1 VAGVRTGPIQ
11 EDNGLCV
18 RRTVPEHVPRRQPP
32 TEPGLLAVQAIEERA
47 EDSMRRL
54 IASEFVTLDGVM
66 EAPGHEPHPDGKN
79 AWTLR
84 YVGEDQQRYKAEELF
99 EAGAILLGRVTYEIF
114 AAFWPTAPNDQGFA
128 NRMNSIPKYVVSGS
142 LRTAGWQNSIIIGG
156 NPAEKIAELKQQS
169 GGDILLVGSADLL
182 NSLIK
187 HDVIDEYRIMVFPVV
202 LGSGKRLFRD
212 ATDVTHLQL
221 VDTRTFA
228 SGVTVLTYRP
238 ADRVPSSKYVETFAW
253 TQEQMRSWQAVQNAD
268 RVLAT
273 VLFTDIV
280 GSTEQAAA
288 LGDQGWRRLLDRHD
302 RVAHAEVER
311 FRGRFVK
318 STGDGILATFDAP
331 TRAVRCAFGLN
342 AGLGDFGLAIRSAI
356 HTGEIEF
363 RDDDIGGI
371 GVHIAARAL
380 AQAGDR
386 EVVVTRT
393 VRDLVTGTDLV
404 FSPLGAVGLRGIPGE
419 WELFAA
425 SAG

>member
-1 VAGVRTGPIQ
+1 
-11 EDNGLCV
+11 
-18 RRTVPEHVPRRQPP
+18 
-32 TEPGLLAVQAIEERA
+32 
-47 EDSMRRL
+47 MRRL

-66 EAPGHEPHPDGKN
+66 EAPGHDQHPDGKN
-79 AWTLR
+79 AWALR
-84 YVGEDQQRYKAEELF
+84 YADADQQRYKAEELS

-114 AAFWPTAPNDQGFA
+114 AAFWPTAPNDEDFA
-128 NRMNSIPKYVVSGS
+128 NRMNTIPKYVVSQS
-142 LRTAGWQNSIIIGG
+142 LRTAGWQNASIIGG
-156 NPAEKIAELKQQS
+156 HPAERIAELKQQP
-169 GGDILLVGSADLL
+169 GGDILLLGSADLL

-187 HDVIDEYRIMVFPVV
+187 HDLIDEYRLMVFPVV

-212 ATDVTHLQL
+212 ATDITHLQL
-221 VDTRTFA
+221 VDSRTFE
-228 SGVTVLTYRP
+228 SGVTVLAYRP
-238 ADRVPSSKYVETFAW
+238 ADRVPSSRYVETFAW
-253 TQEQMRSWQAVQNAD
+253 TQEQLRSWEAAQNPD

-288 LGDQGWRRLLDRHD
+288 LGDTGWRRLLDRHD
-302 RVAHAEVER
+302 RVARAEVER

-331 TRAVRCAFGLN
+331 TRALRCAFSLN
-342 AGLGDFGLAIRSAI
+342 AGLGEVGLAIRSAI

-380 AQAGDR
+380 ALAGDR
-386 EVVVTRT
+386 QVVVTRT
-393 VRDLVTGTDLV
+393 VRDLVTGTDLA
-404 FSPLGAVGLRGIPGE
+404 FSPLGAVGLRGVPGE

>member
-1 VAGVRTGPIQ
+1 
-11 EDNGLCV
+11 
-18 RRTVPEHVPRRQPP
+18 
-32 TEPGLLAVQAIEERA
+32 
-47 EDSMRRL
+47 M
-54 IASEFVTLDGVM
+54 
-66 EAPGHEPHPDGKN
+66 N
-79 AWTLR
+79 AL
-84 YVGEDQQRYKAEELF
+84 
-99 EAGAILLGRVTYEIF
+99 
-114 AAFWPTAPNDQGFA
+114 
-128 NRMNSIPKYVVSGS
+128 PKYVVSKS
-142 LRTAGWQNSIIIGG
+142 LRTAGWRNSTIIKG

-169 GGDILLVGSADLL
+169 GGDILLFGSADLL
-182 NSLIK
+182 NSLIN
-187 HDVIDEYRIMVFPVV
+187 HDLIDEYRLMVFPVV

-212 ATDVTHLQL
+212 ARDIMHLEL

-238 ADRVPSSKYVETFAW
+238 ADRVPSSRYVDTFAW
-253 TQEQMRSWQAVQNAD
+253 TQEQLRSWQAAQNAD

-302 RVAHAEVER
+302 RVARAEVER

-318 STGDGILATFDAP
+318 STGDGLLATFDAP
-331 TRAVRCAFGLN
+331 TRALRCAFGLN
-342 AGLGDFGLAIRSAI
+342 AGLGDFGLTIRSAI

-380 AQAGDR
+380 AQAGDG

-393 VRDLVTGTDLV
+393 VRDLVTGTDLA
-404 FSPLGAVGLRGIPGE
+404 FSPLGAVGLRGVPGE
-419 WELFAA
+419 WELFVA

>member
-1 VAGVRTGPIQ
+1 VLKEFFAAYG
-11 EDNGLCV
+11 
-18 RRTVPEHVPRRQPP
+18 
-32 TEPGLLAVQAIEERA
+32 IEEPA
-47 EDSMRRL
+47 EVAMRRL

-66 EAPGHEPHPDGKN
+66 EAPGHDQHVDGKN
-79 AWTLR
+79 AWALR
-84 YVGEDQQRYKAEELF
+84 YAGEDQQRFKIDELF

-114 AAFWPTAPNDQGFA
+114 AVFWPTAPKDEGFA
-128 NRMNSIPKYVVSGS
+128 DRMNSIPKYVVSKS
-142 LRTAGWQNSIIIGG
+142 LRTAAWQNSTIIGG
-156 NPAEKIAELKQQS
+156 NPAQEIADLKEQP
-169 GGDILLVGSADLL
+169 GGDIVLYGSADLL

-187 HDVIDEYRIMVFPVV
+187 DDVIDEYRIMVFPLM
-202 LGSGKRLFRD
+202 LGSGKRLFAD
-212 ATDVTHLQL
+212 ATDITHLQL
-221 VDTRTFA
+221 VDTRTFE

-253 TQEQMRSWQAVQNAD
+253 TQEQMRSWQAAQNAD

-288 LGDQGWRRLLDRHD
+288 LGDQRWRRLLDRHD
-302 RVAHAEVER
+302 RVARAEVER

-331 TRAVRCAFGLN
+331 TRALRCAFGLN
-342 AGLGDFGLAIRSAI
+342 AALGDLGLAVRSAI

-363 RDDDIGGI
+363 RGDDVGGI

-393 VRDLVTGTDLV
+393 VRDLATGTDLA
-404 FSPLGAVGLRGIPGE
+404 FSSLGAVGLRGIPGE
-419 WELFAA
+419 WDLFAA
-425 SAG
+425 SGS

>member
-1 VAGVRTGPIQ
+1 V
-11 EDNGLCV
+11 L
-18 RRTVPEHVPRRQPP
+18 
-32 TEPGLLAVQAIEERA
+32 TEFLAVEAIEERA
-47 EDSMRRL
+47 EVSMRRL

-66 EAPGHEPHPDGKN
+66 EAPGHEQHPDGKN
-79 AWTLR
+79 AWALR
-84 YVGEDQQRYKAEELF
+84 YAGDDQQRYKAEELF

-114 AAFWPTAPNDQGFA
+114 AAFWPAAPKDEGFA
-128 NRMNSIPKYVVSGS
+128 NRMNSIPKYVVSES

-169 GGDILLVGSADLL
+169 GGDILLLGSADLL

-212 ATDVTHLQL
+212 ATDITHLQL
-221 VDTRTFA
+221 VDTRTFQ
-228 SGVTVLTYRP
+228 SGVTVVAYRP
-238 ADRVPSSKYVETFAW
+238 TDRVPSSRYVETFGW
-253 TQEQMRSWQAVQNAD
+253 TQEQMRSWQAAQNAD

-280 GSTEQAAA
+280 GSTKQAAA

-302 RVAHAEVER
+302 RVARAEVER

-331 TRAVRCAFGLN
+331 TRALRCAFGLN
-342 AGLGDFGLAIRSAI
+342 AGLGDFGLTIRSAI

-393 VRDLVTGTDLV
+393 VRDLVTGTDLA

>member
-1 VAGVRTGPIQ
+1 VLQ
-11 EDNGLCV
+11 EF
-18 RRTVPEHVPRRQPP
+18 
-32 TEPGLLAVQAIEERA
+32 LAVQAIQERV
-47 EDSMRRL
+47 EDWMRRL

-66 EAPGHEPHPDGKN
+66 EAPGHEQHPDGKN
-79 AWTLR
+79 AWALR
-84 YVGEDQQRYKAEELF
+84 YAGADQQRYKAEELL

-114 AAFWPTAPNDQGFA
+114 AAFFPTAPKDEGFA
-128 NRMNSIPKYVVSGS
+128 DRMNSIPKYVVSQS
-142 LRTAGWQNSIIIGG
+142 LRTAGWQNSSIIGG
-156 NPAEKIAELKQQS
+156 NPAEKLAELKQQS
-169 GGDILLVGSADLL
+169 GGDVLLFGSADLL
-182 NSLIK
+182 NSLIN
-187 HDVIDEYRIMVFPVV
+187 HDVIDEYRLMVFPVV

-212 ATDVTHLQL
+212 ATEITHLQL
-221 VDTRTFA
+221 VETRTFQ

-238 ADRVPSSKYVETFAW
+238 GDRVPSSKYVETFAW
-253 TQEQMRSWQAVQNAD
+253 TKEQLRSWQAAQNAD

-302 RVAHAEVER
+302 RVARAEVER

-331 TRAVRCAFGLN
+331 TRALRCAFGLN

-363 RDDDIGGI
+363 RDHDIGGI

-380 AQAGDR
+380 GQAGDG

-393 VRDLVTGTDLV
+393 VRDLATGTDLA

>member
-1 VAGVRTGPIQ
+1 
-11 EDNGLCV
+11 
-18 RRTVPEHVPRRQPP
+18 
-32 TEPGLLAVQAIEERA
+32 
-47 EDSMRRL
+47 MRRL

-66 EAPGHEPHPDGKN
+66 EAPGHDQHRDGKN
-79 AWTLR
+79 AWALR
-84 YVGEDQQRYKAEELF
+84 YASADQQRYKAEELF
-99 EAGAILLGRVTYEIF
+99 EAGAMLLGRVTYEIF
-114 AAFWPTAPNDQGFA
+114 AAFWPTAPSDEGFA
-128 NRMNSIPKYVVSGS
+128 DRMNALPKYVVSES
-142 LRTAGWQNSIIIGG
+142 LSTAGWQNATIIKGH
-156 NPAEKIAELKQQS
+156 PAEKIAELKRQA

-187 HDVIDEYRIMVFPVV
+187 HDLIDEYRLMVFPVV
-202 LGSGKRLFRD
+202 LGSGKRLFGD
-212 ATDVTHLQL
+212 ATDIAHLQL
-221 VDTRTFA
+221 VDTRTFE
-228 SGVTVLTYRP
+228 SGVAVLTYRP
-238 ADRVPSSKYVETFAW
+238 TDRVPSSTYVETFAW
-253 TQEQMRSWQAVQNAD
+253 TQDQLRSWQAAQDAD

-280 GSTEQAAA
+280 GSTQQAAA

-302 RVAHAEVER
+302 RVARAEVER

-331 TRAVRCAFGLN
+331 TRALRCAFGLN
-342 AGLGDFGLAIRSAI
+342 AGLGEVGLAIRSAI

-363 RDDDIGGI
+363 RGDDIGGI

-380 AQAGDR
+380 AQAGEG

-393 VRDLVTGTDLV
+393 VRDLVTGTDLA

>member
-1 VAGVRTGPIQ
+1 
-11 EDNGLCV
+11 
-18 RRTVPEHVPRRQPP
+18 
-32 TEPGLLAVQAIEERA
+32 VQAIEERA

-114 AAFWPTAPNDQGFA
+114 AAFWPTAPNDEGFA

-156 NPAEKIAELKQQS
+156 NPVEKIAELKQQS
-169 GGDILLVGSADLL
+169 GGDILLVGSANLL

-212 ATDVTHLQL
+212 ATDITHLQL

-393 VRDLVTGTDLV
+393 VRDLVTGTDLA
-404 FSPLGAVGLRGIPGE
+404 FTPLGAVGLRGIPGE

>member
-1 VAGVRTGPIQ
+1 VAV
-11 EDNGLCV
+11 
-18 RRTVPEHVPRRQPP
+18 
-32 TEPGLLAVQAIEERA
+32 
-47 EDSMRRL
+47 RRL

-66 EAPGHEPHPDGKN
+66 EAPGHDQHQDGKN
-79 AWTLR
+79 AWALR
-84 YVGEDQQRYKAEELF
+84 YAGEDQQRYKSEELSA
-99 EAGAILLGRVTYEIF
+99 AGAILVGRVTYEIF
-114 AAFWPTAPNDQGFA
+114 AAFWPTAPKDEGFA
-128 NRMNSIPKYVVSGS
+128 DRMNALPKYVVSRT
-142 LRTAGWQNSIIIGG
+142 LRTASWQNSTIIGG
-156 NPAEKIAELKQQS
+156 EPAEEIAELKRRP
-169 GGDILLVGSADLL
+169 GGDILLFGSADLL
-182 NSLIK
+182 NSLIH
-187 HDVIDEYRIMVFPVV
+187 HDVIDEYRLMVFPVV
-202 LGSGKRLFRD
+202 LGSGKRLFHD
-212 ATDVTHLQL
+212 AADITHLRL
-221 VDTRTFA
+221 VDTRTFE

-238 ADRVPSSKYVETFAW
+238 ADQVPRSRYVEAYAW
-253 TQEQMRSWQAVQNAD
+253 NQEQMRSWQAAQNAD

-288 LGDQGWRRLLDRHD
+288 LGDQQWRRLLDRHD
-302 RVAHAEVER
+302 RVARAEVER

-331 TRAVRCAFGLN
+331 TRALRCAFGLN
-342 AGLGDFGLAIRSAI
+342 AGLGDLGLAIRSAI

-380 AQAGDR
+380 ALAGDR

-393 VRDLVTGTDLV
+393 VRDLVTGTDLA
-404 FSPLGAVGLRGIPGE
+404 FSPLGAVGLRGVPGE

>member
-1 VAGVRTGPIQ
+1 
-11 EDNGLCV
+11 
-18 RRTVPEHVPRRQPP
+18 
-32 TEPGLLAVQAIEERA
+32 
-47 EDSMRRL
+47 MRRL

-66 EAPGHEPHPDGKN
+66 EAPGHEQHPDGKN
-79 AWTLR
+79 AWALR
-84 YVGEDQQRYKAEELF
+84 YAGEDQQRYKVEELF
-99 EAGAILLGRVTYEIF
+99 AAGAILLGRVTYEVF
-114 AAFWPTAPNDQGFA
+114 AAFWPTAPKDAGFA
-128 NRMNSIPKYVVSGS
+128 DRMNSIPKYVVSKS
-142 LRTAGWQNSIIIGG
+142 LRAASWRNSIIIAED
-156 NPAEKIAELKQQS
+156 PAEKIAELKQQP
-169 GGDILLVGSADLL
+169 GGDILLFGSADLL
-182 NSLIK
+182 DSLIK
-187 HDVIDEYRIMVFPVV
+187 HDMVDEYRIMVFPVV

-212 ATDVTHLQL
+212 TTDVTHLQL
-221 VDTRTFA
+221 VDTTTFE

-238 ADRVPSSKYVETFAW
+238 ADRVPSSRYVETFAW
-253 TQEQMRSWQAVQNAD
+253 THEQLRSWQAAQNAD

-302 RVAHAEVER
+302 RVARAEVER
-311 FRGRFVK
+311 FRGRLVK

-331 TRAVRCAFGLN
+331 TRALRCAFGLN
-342 AGLGDFGLAIRSAI
+342 AGLGDFGVAIRSAI

-380 AQAGDR
+380 ALAGAR

-393 VRDLVTGTDLV
+393 VRDLVTGTDLA

>member
-1 VAGVRTGPIQ
+1 
-11 EDNGLCV
+11 
-18 RRTVPEHVPRRQPP
+18 
-32 TEPGLLAVQAIEERA
+32 
-47 EDSMRRL
+47 MRRL
-54 IASEFVTLDGVM
+54 VASEFVTLDGVM

-79 AWTLR
+79 AWALR
-84 YVGEDQQRYKAEELF
+84 YAGEDQQRYKVEELF
-99 EAGAILLGRVTYEIF
+99 QAGAVLLGRVTYEIF
-114 AAFWPTAPNDQGFA
+114 ASFWPTAPKDEGFA
-128 NRMNSIPKYVVSGS
+128 NRMNSIPKYVVSQR
-142 LRTAGWQNSIIIGG
+142 LRAASWRNSSIIGG
-156 NPAEKIAELKQQS
+156 NPAEKIAELKQQP
-169 GGDILLVGSADLL
+169 GGDILLFGSADLL
-182 NSLIK
+182 NSLIN
-187 HDVIDEYRIMVFPVV
+187 HDLIDEYRLMVFPVV
-202 LGSGKRLFRD
+202 LGGGKRLFRD
-212 ATDVTHLQL
+212 ARDVLHLRL

-238 ADRVPSSKYVETFAW
+238 ADRVPSSRYVETFAW
-253 TQEQMRSWQAVQNAD
+253 TREQLRSWQAAQNAD

-280 GSTEQAAA
+280 GSTAQAAA

-302 RVAHAEVER
+302 EVARAEVER

-331 TRAVRCAFGLN
+331 TRALRCAFGLN
-342 AGLGDFGLAIRSAI
+342 AGLGDIGLAIRSAI

-380 AQAGDR
+380 ALAGHGQ
-386 EVVVTRT
+386 VVVTRT
-393 VRDLVTGTDLV
+393 VRDLVTGTDLA